1 MLYFSIDTVLSLDR
15 FSPQMSPPYVP
26 SVSVYRVDCVS
37 MMTPMT
43 PYFNYKIGVRR
54 KERGLK
60 LCCPSPD
67 YRRFVNMYE
76 FHILKSFYDPKKIC
90 DNMCLYVLT
99 QSLNKQW
106 LKLLKS
112 IDCTRLCNHKYAI
125 FSFNASY
132 KTFYD
137 SYQQKIY
144 GKNKRCSIL
153 ILSTKRTQAHCTQIL
168 STLFTCLHV
177 MINTDVK
184 QNKLQTW
191 CQQRNKSLKS

>member
-1 MLYFSIDTVLSLDR
+1 MVCALRLRCIVDSKFSRWRRRSRNCAGYMLYFSIDTVLSLDR

-99 QSLNKQW
+99 QSLNK
-106 LKLLKS
+106 
-112 IDCTRLCNHKYAI
+112 
-125 FSFNASY
+125 
-132 KTFYD
+132 
-137 SYQQKIY
+137 
-144 GKNKRCSIL
+144 
-153 ILSTKRTQAHCTQIL
+153 
-168 STLFTCLHV
+168 
-177 MINTDVK
+177 
-184 QNKLQTW
+184 
-191 CQQRNKSLKS
+191 